1 METKKNKA
9 VLSITYN
16 APVVL
21 TFALLALIVL
31 FVNQMTK
38 GAANHQFFS
47 VYRSR
52 LSVAWFIRL
61 FCYVLGHSSFSHFA
75 GNMTLFLLLGP
86 ILEEKYGSKNLLEM
100 IAITTVLSGII
111 NMIFFP
117 RVALLGASGIVFMM
131 IILVSSSGLA
141 KGKIPLTMILVAV
154 IYLGSEVYA
163 AIFVEDNISQ
173 FVHIV
178 GGVCGALFA
187 FAYERLGIKKN

>member
-1 METKKNKA
+1 
-9 VLSITYN
+9 
-16 APVVL
+16 
-21 TFALLALIVL
+21 
-31 FVNQMTK
+31 
-38 GAANHQFFS
+38 
-47 VYRSR
+47 
-52 LSVAWFIRL
+52 
-61 FCYVLGHSSFSHFA
+61 
-75 GNMTLFLLLGP
+75 
-86 ILEEKYGSKNLLEM
+86 
-100 IAITTVLSGII
+100 
-111 NMIFFP
+111 
-117 RVALLGASGIVFMM
+117 MM